1 MGNKGGKIKDREN
14 DVEIE
19 DNDYI
24 FLTEK
29 TGKTKEEI
37 NNFFNRMNSITGRKK
52 DDIKSLFIK
61 FIEDNK
67 EIKLDKNEFL
77 KIYTEKLSN
86 NNENFDEMVF
96 IVSYVYSFLFY

>member
-1 MGNKGGKIKDREN
+1 MREL
-14 DVEIE
+14 DETEDHDFKLLIE
-19 DNDYI
+19 Q
-24 FLTEK
+24 

-37 NNFFNRMNSITGRKK
+37 NNFLTRMNSITGRKR

-67 EIKLDKNEFL
+67 GIKLDKNEFL